1 MSEFVD
7 SEASDCVGVRV
18 GRHELTRVLYGLDG
32 HQIPGV
38 LQVAGVSLVLSR
50 KMVDLAI
57 KDATGAQ
64 TQTIVGNLNVFSRR
78 LVEVK
83 QAQK

>member
-7 SEASDCVGVRV
+7 SEASDCVGVRAGGT
-18 GRHELTRVLYGLDG
+18 GRPGGFAGLDG